1 MWLLPN
7 FEEKKLRYVYQL
19 LILVLF
25 LSLTVCLTAQS
36 KHPVAKF
43 ESTAVWQI
51 PPQFIT
57 AAHAACDQ
65 LLSST
70 AECMIGQMGK
80 AGAPAE
86 AVSFTRELYQENHGE
101 FGIMTGFQDEGPVAF
116 AWVTYPLRANT
127 NYGLLLLNG
136 QPRIVNVEDLKLLD
150 VKTMKQSSQF
160 QDLKG
165 QFPSVDV
172 WPGDRDG
179 KIWPNSQAGPD
190 GGIQFTVEYPL
201 INGCHACARAGA
213 VIFNWNFDAKGKF
226 LGTAFQGMID
236 PPLQ

>member
-1 MWLLPN
+1 M
-7 FEEKKLRYVYQL
+7 RYAFQL
-19 LILVLF
+19 LILF
-25 LSLTVCLTAQS
+25 LSLIVCLTAQS
-36 KHPVAKF
+36 KRPVAKF
-43 ESTAVWQI
+43 EATAVWQI
-51 PPQFIT
+51 PPQFMT
-57 AAHAACDQ
+57 AAHTACDQ
-65 LLSST
+65 LLTST
-70 AECMIGQMGK
+70 VECMIGQMAK
-80 AGAPAE
+80 AGAPAD
-86 AVSFTRELYQENHGE
+86 AVRFTRELSQENSGE

-160 QDLKG
+160 QDVKR
-165 QFPSVDV
+165 QFPNVDI

-179 KIWPNSQAGPD
+179 RIWPNSQAGPD
-190 GGIQFTVEYPL
+190 GGVQFTVAYPL

-213 VIFNWNFDAKGKF
+213 AIFNWNFDARGKF
-226 LGTAFQGMID
+226 LGPSFQGMID